1 MFILI
6 WKWEDVLIL
15 PTYHYHLLLL
25 HVKTNHQVLY
35 LPVNS
40 SLDMAVG
47 GIVDDSS
54 SVEVVEIIKIIFV
67 FFLLQKKEKGEYI
80 TSVFYI

>member
-1 MFILI
+1 MGGCTDSSYISLPSFII
-6 WKWEDVLIL
+6 ACEK
-15 PTYHYHLLLL
+15 
-25 HVKTNHQVLY
+25 NHQVLY

-40 SLDMAVG
+40 LLDMAVG

-54 SVEVVEIIKIIFV
+54 SVEDVEIIKIIFC